1 LVHRY
6 PSQSDRVAENELE
19 SRSDRKSAIA
29 DLKKQREGLSPES
42 HRFPVSETARGG
54 DSHLRWLRGQD
65 IAEII
70 EQSVGKII
78 DAKLDDLLSACRE
91 LEHERAPFDRMRR
104 LEDLLLDSDH
114 ENQRLIEEL
123 DEARETL
130 RLSMHP
136 AIPDG
141 REGSWQRDQEVFQE
155 NERLT
160 CQNHQLQQ
168 RLVQEQARYGRAEVE
183 IAELITE
190 IEHLQAQIKTVNRE
204 AYRYEMQINDLS
216 RQIARLKGPAPAQLL
231 HALSWEDR
239 KQLLL
244 DQLAKETIAAQPS
257 RLPELL
263 DMERVIEET
272 SQALS
277 QKDQEIRGLIK
288 LIEEQSIAKET
299 MAIGASAA
307 MASIDSDPTI
317 AAERER
323 LRALQAQWEESQRQF
338 EIEMSQ
344 ERAKLACEREVLRR
358 PLTETRADALIA
370 DIAAEPSLH
379 AGRSRTPGEFIE

>member
-1 LVHRY
+1 MHRY
-6 PSQSDRVAENELE
+6 PSQSDRVVENELG
-19 SRSDRKSAIA
+19 SRSDLKSAIA

-42 HRFPVSETARGG
+42 NRLPVSENARGG
-54 DSHLRWLRGQD
+54 DPHFRWLRDQD
-65 IAEII
+65 IAEVV
-70 EQSVGKII
+70 EQSVAKIF
-78 DAKLDDLLSACRE
+78 DAKMDGLLSAWRE
-91 LEHERAPFDRMRR
+91 VEHERAPFDRVRR
-104 LEDLLLDSDH
+104 LEDLLLDSDQ
-114 ENQRLIEEL
+114 ENQRLVAEL
-123 DEARETL
+123 DETREKL
-130 RLSMHP
+130 RVSSNRSTP
-136 AIPDG
+136 EG
-141 REGSWQRDQEVFQE
+141 REDSWQQDKNASKE
-155 NERLT
+155 NQRLT

-168 RLVQEQARYGRAEVE
+168 KLVQEQARYGRAEVE

-190 IEHLQAQIKTVNRE
+190 IEHLQTQIKTVNRE

-216 RQIARLKGPAPAQLL
+216 RQIARLKGPDPTQLL
-231 HALSWEDR
+231 HVLSWEDR

-244 DQLAKETIAAQPS
+244 GQLAKETIAAQPS

-288 LIEEQSIAKET
+288 LIEEQAIAKES

-344 ERAKLACEREVLRR
+344 ERAKLACEREELRR
-358 PLTETRADALIA
+358 PLTETGADASIT
-370 DIAAEPSLH
+370 DIAAEPSRACL
-379 AGRSRTPGEFIE
+379 